1 MATIGT
7 TLPSVLAGCA
17 VLLAGIAYL
26 DPGLALV
33 DMFREQTGW
42 LRAKAT
48 SSSHF
53 TCLPHAYTTELV
65 SVDPLVI
72 YIRNFTTSAEA
83 ASIMATGTPHLVSSP
98 IVVRGADASGAP
110 SRTSHSAPLDPTDPA
125 VACVLARA
133 RSFMGGVLPPP
144 QDDNNEAGSGG
155 PQMVRYN
162 STGSRFDLHTDW
174 FARPRVLPADAAAG
188 RRRMYNRA
196 ATFFAVLECRN
207 CSARDAAGE
216 TWFPRVEPVA
226 VSKRA
231 GEDGAWRRHQDGGVA
246 FAPAAGNAVFWVNLF
261 PANGSGDARVVHAG
275 LPVAEGSVKTAMNIW
290 PRVFFGPDA

>member
-1 MATIGT
+1 MATRKTI
-7 TLPSVLAGCA
+7 PSLLAGCG
-17 VLLAGIAYL
+17 VLAAGIAYL
-26 DPGLALV
+26 GPDLAFF
-33 DMFREQTGW
+33 DMFREQTRW
-42 LRAKAT
+42 LLAKTA
-48 SSSHF
+48 SPPPF
-53 TCLPHAYTTELV
+53 TCVPHAYTTELV

-72 YIRNFTTSAEA
+72 YIRNFTTPAEA
-83 ASIMATGTPHLVSSP
+83 SSVMAAGTPRLVSSP
-98 IVVRGADASGAP
+98 VIVRGADTGGAP

-133 RSFMGGVLPPP
+133 RSFMGGVLPAPR
-144 QDDNNEAGSGG
+144 DDEAGGG

-174 FARPRVLPADAAAG
+174 FALPRVLPADAAAG

-207 CSARDAAGE
+207 CSSAREAGE

-226 VSKRA
+226 VPKGDA
-231 GEDGAWRRHQDGGVA
+231 EDGAWRRHQDGGVA
-246 FAPAAGNAVFWVNLF
+246 FAPMAGNAVFWVNLF